1 MDAVTWIDD
10 DWIEGNP
17 PILGPMTQST
27 WLGSL
32 VFDGARRID
41 GKYPDLDLHCDR

>member
-1 MDAVTWIDD
+1 MASVSIIYSRKCKKTMDAVTWIDD

-27 WLGSL
+27 WLGFTCL
-32 VFDGARRID
+32 
-41 GKYPDLDLHCDR
+41 

>member
-1 MDAVTWIDD
+1 MNALTWIDGS
-10 DWIEGNP
+10 WVEGNP

-32 VFDGARRID
+32 VFGGSALEIMDKYDID
-41 GKYPDLDLHCDR
+41 LLSTE